1 MRKSKAG
8 HHRKLVAIVGANA
21 SGKSGLGISLAKEFN
36 GEVISADS
44 RQVYKGMDIGSG
56 KITQKEQGE
65 VPHHLLDVAS
75 PKRRFTVSQYQKLA
89 YKAMENIHKKGS
101 VPFLVGGS
109 PFYVYAVCDGFVVP
123 EVKPNSAMRQELEK
137 QSAQELYKKLQVLD
151 PTRAANIEA
160 QNKRRLI
167 RALEIVLTTGKPVP
181 LPHSV
186 PLPYP
191 VLFLGIRHKEEV
203 LFERIHKRL
212 IQRLKQG
219 MVVEIERLHQEG
231 VSWKRLEELGLE
243 YRWVARFLQGKISKE
258 AMLKSLEQ
266 DIRNFAK
273 RQTRWFGKDKR
284 IHWVSSSQEAYTLT
298 QKFLITTLFPSSPRV

>member
-1 MRKSKAG
+1 MKRSRVG
-8 HHRKLVAIVGANA
+8 HHRKLIAIVGANA
-21 SGKSGLGISLAKEFN
+21 SGKSGLGIFLAKKFN

-44 RQVYKGMDIGSG
+44 RQVYKGLDIGSG
-56 KITQKEQGE
+56 KITQKEQRE
-65 VPHHLLDVAS
+65 IPHHLLDVAS
-75 PKRRFTVSQYQKLA
+75 PRRRFTVSQYQKLT

-109 PFYVYAVCDGFVVP
+109 PFYVYAVCDGLVVP

-137 QSAQELYKKLQVLD
+137 QSAQELYKKLQALD
-151 PTRAANIEA
+151 PTRATTIET

-167 RALEIVLTTGKPVP
+167 RALEIVLTTGQPVP

-191 VLFLGIRHKEEV
+191 VLFLGIRHKEET
-203 LFERIHKRL
+203 LFERIHSRL
-212 IQRLKQG
+212 IQRMKRG
-219 MVVEIERLHQEG
+219 MVAEVASLHKKG

-243 YRWVARFLQGKISKE
+243 YRWVARFLQAKISKE
-258 AMLKSLEQ
+258 AMAKALEQ

-273 RQTRWFGKDKR
+273 RQMRWFGKDKR
-284 IHWVSSSQEAYTLT
+284 IHWVSSPQEAHALT
-298 QKFLITTLFPSSPRV
+298 KTFLTP